1 MESIITEFP
10 VSVVP
15 IMHMPKALFVLLAL
29 FTLGGC
35 LERKIYTEINEP
47 SYIAH
52 PPKSLRID
60 DISGIV
66 KNTLKSDPTSPVVA
80 NVYIHCSQCTNAQSK
95 SLGADFDGYIRL
107 TISDNN
113 RSIARAQMDYKGEA
127 TSEDVQQVYNH
138 LINELHWENI
148 IK

>member
-1 MESIITEFP
+1 

-15 IMHMPKALFVLLAL
+15 IMHMPKTLFVLLAL

-60 DISGIV
+60 DISGIF
-66 KNTLKSDPTSPVVA
+66 KNTLKSDPSSPVVA

-95 SLGADFDGYIRL
+95 SLGADFDGYIRI
-107 TISDNN
+107 TIKDNN
-113 RSIARAQMDYKGEA
+113 TSIARAQMDYKGEA
-127 TSEDVQQVYNH
+127 TREDVQQVYDY
-138 LINELHWENI
+138 LIKKLNW
-148 IK
+148 K